1 MKYYVTVDTKSKL
14 LELVSKVKEASAIAI
29 DTETTSLNVRTGKII
44 GVSFTTKVGEG
55 YYIPT
60 LVYNSKTD
68 TLDSLSIDGLSSEE
82 IAKQVLN
89 LCHGKKLI
97 AHNASYDLRIIKNYF
112 GIDLLPSLWI
122 ETLLLV
128 HTVMEEGAF
137 GYGGAPFALKT
148 LAKAV
153 QEEIGLDVEK
163 EANQEQVELKA
174 SIVKNRG
181 SVSKANYELYKADL
195 EVLSKYACADTDLT
209 FRIAKLFLKRLA
221 DEGLDDFFFKDEVM
235 PLYKEVTIPME
246 ERGVRVDLELLNKTK
261 ADIEADLASNKKK
274 VIDSLLAI
282 PEARLWILE
291 QAHIKFPPSRRG
303 SYAQKFAEVY
313 KEHLPLPVKKDGK
326 IDTSKK
332 AILNLPDS
340 PYKDFLLN
348 PKEHELDK
356 SELLKISSLLWKD
369 YNEGEY
375 INIQSKKHLGEIVFD
390 KMNIGSL
397 SKTKKGK
404 KQFDDEFVEH
414 LSKTYEWANNLRI
427 YNRLLKIK
435 STYVDRFLERH
446 ENGRYYFY
454 YKQHGT
460 VSGRYGSDA
469 QQLPKPKEEGDDVPI
484 VVHYTNLV
492 RKFLISDEDRI
503 FVDCDY
509 ESLEPHCVDP
519 ESLIVT
525 RSKLSSSTYGPALS
539 DGMKR
544 LKDVNVGDYILGK
557 DGYHREVL
565 NKWKTRKK
573 IRKIVTNRG
582 VIKCSL
588 DHKFYVNGKWTPA
601 KEIKI
606 GDVFQDM
613 SKHVIKSYES
623 INSIS
628 YNNNYNK
635 ALPVYSSKTTLPLK
649 EPLGFRTVKEVDGYI
664 TGVLLGDGMI
674 QDGMVGIVG
683 LREDKVIDEF
693 YNYFYQLGYKITT
706 IDESDTV
713 RQFRVVSR
721 DVHSFVKNT
730 LGIVKTTNGKKLL
743 RVPDWILHPTTSLK
757 IRLAFLAGLIDSDGT
772 VSKKGNEA
780 NISTK
785 CGRFATDII
794 NLGKTFGCDF
804 RLLRSS
810 RMNKNQTRELEW
822 YTVRI
827 VLRDMVTLENK
838 GINNFI
844 TVSRKKFTRKS
855 TKARH
860 IVPATIVRFIED
872 CDSKMD
878 MIDITVDETEEFVL
892 DGFRSHNC
900 FASVSNDPGLQDI
913 FAKGHDFYST
923 VAIKTEN
930 LQGVSADKSAPNFL
944 KKVDANK
951 RNSAKAYSLG
961 IAYGMGEYAL
971 GMTLGIPTKE
981 AAKLIEGYLSGFPE
995 LRKWREDSRDQ
1006 MKNLG
1011 FVKSAVGRVRHLTRG
1026 KDVYDAF
1033 GEKILNWQF
1042 RRKIA
1047 STGQLTKDEVQHCY
1061 RDLKNAL
1068 NNCLNFQIQ
1077 SLAASVV
1084 NRAAIAINR
1093 ELKRRNIDGLVVAQ
1107 IHDQLVVSCNRED
1120 ADEVKDLVQDLME
1133 NTTKLKGVTLKAPP
1147 EIALNFADGH

>member
-14 LELVSKVKEASAIAI
+14 LELVNKVKEASAIAI

-68 TLDSLSIDGLSSEE
+68 TLDSLSIDGLPSEE

-174 SIVKNRG
+174 SIVKNGG

-209 FRIAKLFLKRLA
+209 FRIAKLFLNRLA

-261 ADIEADLASNKKK
+261 ADIEADLASNKKR

-484 VVHYTNLV
+484 VVHYNNTV
-492 RKFLISDEDRI
+492 RKFLIADEDKV

-509 ESLEPHCVDP
+509 ESLEPHV
-519 ESLIVT
+519 
-525 RSKLSSSTYGPALS
+525 
-539 DGMKR
+539 
-544 LKDVNVGDYILGK
+544 
-557 DGYHREVL
+557 
-565 NKWKTRKK
+565 
-573 IRKIVTNRG
+573 
-582 VIKCSL
+582 
-588 DHKFYVNGKWTPA
+588 
-601 KEIKI
+601 
-606 GDVFQDM
+606 
-613 SKHVIKSYES
+613 
-623 INSIS
+623 
-628 YNNNYNK
+628 
-635 ALPVYSSKTTLPLK
+635 
-649 EPLGFRTVKEVDGYI
+649 
-664 TGVLLGDGMI
+664 
-674 QDGMVGIVG
+674 
-683 LREDKVIDEF
+683 
-693 YNYFYQLGYKITT
+693 
-706 IDESDTV
+706 
-713 RQFRVVSR
+713 
-721 DVHSFVKNT
+721 
-730 LGIVKTTNGKKLL
+730 
-743 RVPDWILHPTTSLK
+743 
-757 IRLAFLAGLIDSDGT
+757 
-772 VSKKGNEA
+772 
-780 NISTK
+780 
-785 CGRFATDII
+785 
-794 NLGKTFGCDF
+794 
-804 RLLRSS
+804 
-810 RMNKNQTRELEW
+810 
-822 YTVRI
+822 
-827 VLRDMVTLENK
+827 
-838 GINNFI
+838 
-844 TVSRKKFTRKS
+844 
-855 TKARH
+855 
-860 IVPATIVRFIED
+860 
-872 CDSKMD
+872 
-878 MIDITVDETEEFVL
+878 
-892 DGFRSHNC
+892 

-923 VAIKTEN
+923 VAIRTEN

-1068 NNCLNFQIQ
+1068 NSALNFQIQ

-1093 ELKRRNIDGLVVAQ
+1093 ELKKRNLDGLVIAQ
-1107 IHDQLVVSCNRED
+1107 IHDQLVVSCAKKD
-1120 ADEVKDLVQDLME
+1120 ADEVSKLVQDLME

-1147 EIALNFADGH
+1147 EIALNLCDGH

>member
-14 LELVSKVKEASAIAI
+14 LELVNKVKEASAIAI

-68 TLDSLSIDGLSSEE
+68 TLDSLSIDGLPSEE

-174 SIVKNRG
+174 SIVKNGG

-209 FRIAKLFLKRLA
+209 FRIAKLFLNRLA

-261 ADIEADLASNKKK
+261 ADIEADLASNKKR

-484 VVHYTNLV
+484 VVHYNNTV
-492 RKFLISDEDRI
+492 RKFLIADEDKV

-509 ESLEPHCVDP
+509 ESLEPHV
-519 ESLIVT
+519 
-525 RSKLSSSTYGPALS
+525 
-539 DGMKR
+539 
-544 LKDVNVGDYILGK
+544 
-557 DGYHREVL
+557 
-565 NKWKTRKK
+565 
-573 IRKIVTNRG
+573 
-582 VIKCSL
+582 
-588 DHKFYVNGKWTPA
+588 
-601 KEIKI
+601 
-606 GDVFQDM
+606 
-613 SKHVIKSYES
+613 
-623 INSIS
+623 
-628 YNNNYNK
+628 
-635 ALPVYSSKTTLPLK
+635 
-649 EPLGFRTVKEVDGYI
+649 
-664 TGVLLGDGMI
+664 
-674 QDGMVGIVG
+674 
-683 LREDKVIDEF
+683 
-693 YNYFYQLGYKITT
+693 
-706 IDESDTV
+706 
-713 RQFRVVSR
+713 
-721 DVHSFVKNT
+721 
-730 LGIVKTTNGKKLL
+730 
-743 RVPDWILHPTTSLK
+743 
-757 IRLAFLAGLIDSDGT
+757 
-772 VSKKGNEA
+772 
-780 NISTK
+780 
-785 CGRFATDII
+785 
-794 NLGKTFGCDF
+794 
-804 RLLRSS
+804 
-810 RMNKNQTRELEW
+810 
-822 YTVRI
+822 
-827 VLRDMVTLENK
+827 
-838 GINNFI
+838 
-844 TVSRKKFTRKS
+844 
-855 TKARH
+855 
-860 IVPATIVRFIED
+860 
-872 CDSKMD
+872 
-878 MIDITVDETEEFVL
+878 
-892 DGFRSHNC
+892 

-923 VAIKTEN
+923 FAIRTEN

-1068 NNCLNFQIQ
+1068 NSALNFQIQ

-1093 ELKRRNIDGLVVAQ
+1093 ELKKRNLDGLVIAQ
-1107 IHDQLVVSCNRED
+1107 IHDQLVVSCAKKD
-1120 ADEVKDLVQDLME
+1120 ADEVSKLVQDLME

-1147 EIALNFADGH
+1147 EIALNLCDGH